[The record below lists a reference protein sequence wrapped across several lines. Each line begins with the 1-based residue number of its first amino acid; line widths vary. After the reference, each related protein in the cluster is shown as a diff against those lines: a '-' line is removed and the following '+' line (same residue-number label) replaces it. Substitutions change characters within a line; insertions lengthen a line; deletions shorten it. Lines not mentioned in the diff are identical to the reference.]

1 MVDEGDLGEVGG
13 GGAVSGWVFWLDL
26 GKWRDGWRGRLTFRN
41 TPYLRCRTSG
51 LPQVP
56 L

>member
-1 MVDEGDLGEVGG
+1 MRAIWARSVGVAPYLGGF
-13 GGAVSGWVFWLDL
+13 FWLDL
-26 GKWRDGWRGRLTFRN
+26 GEWRDGWRGRLTFRN